1 MKTAVK
7 ILCIIALIIGIIW
20 ATVGFFGSWVGG
32 AVVSTVEDMSQDSAS
47 ADSTMEKS
55 VNFMLKFIGSFIVV
69 IIGGVLGIV
78 GSKKAPSQMKPINS
92 WYSDLYFRPGIISV
106 E

>member
-1 MKTAVK
+1 MYYCTNYWNN
-7 ILCIIALIIGIIW
+7 LGNSRFW
-20 ATVGFFGSWVGG
+20 SWVGG

-47 ADSTMEKS
+47 ADSTMES

-78 GSKKAPSQMKPINS
+78 GSKKHHHK
-92 WYSDLYFRPGIISV
+92 
-106 E
+106 